1 MTIRH
6 IIRIACAG
14 ALAAA
19 LSAGGANAQARP
31 PAAPAAPSAASL
43 AAAKEIIDIKGAF
56 RIFEPIVLGVIEQH
70 KNIMMQSNPMLSRD
84 LTEVSNRL
92 RIEFAPR
99 RAELESEMT
108 RIYAQAFTE
117 QELKELVAFY
127 KSPLGKKL
135 NDQEPKVLD
144 NSMARASEWADK
156 LAGEV
161 VVRMRAE
168 MRKKGH
174 NL

>member
-1 MTIRH
+1 MTIRQ
-6 IIRIACAG
+6 IIRIACA
-14 ALAAA
+14 AAVAAA
-19 LSAGGANAQARP
+19 LSAGTANAQARP
-31 PAAPAAPSAASL
+31 PAAPAAPSAAAT
-43 AAAKEIIDIKGAF
+43 AAAKEIIDIKGSLKL
-56 RIFEPIVLGVIEQH
+56 FEPIVVGVIEQH
-70 KNIMMQSNPMLSRD
+70 KSIMLQSNPMLSRD

-99 RAELESEMT
+99 RAELEKEMV

-117 QELKELVAFY
+117 QELKELVTFY

-135 NDQEPKVLD
+135 IDQEPKVLD
-144 NSMARASEWADK
+144 SSMARASEWADK

-161 VVRMRAE
+161 VTRMRAE
-168 MRKKGH
+168 MKKKGH